1 MSRIGPLTQV
11 DQICVPA
18 PRHAPLPL
26 SACSKSLPQAAHC
39 IIRHPMS
46 TKRKIL
52 AWVLGLILLI
62 ILALYW
68 LTRGDAAD
76 LAVAD
81 VSGTDPVLEEPNA
94 ETIPTINIAKPVG
107 WAADQVPA
115 AAEGLAVTR
124 FAEGL
129 DHPRVIYTLP
139 NGDVLVT
146 LTRAP
151 ASGDGGGITAWI
163 ANLLM
168 TRAGAVGESA
178 NQLVLLRDNDG
189 DGSSDEQLIVLDDL
203 DSPSGIAW
211 GDGTLYIANHDALL
225 SYGYE
230 LGAAKTDGSAKKLM
244 DLPPAGGHWMRNITL
259 SPEGDKIYVAVGS
272 ASNIGEAGMEIEK
285 GRAAIWEYDL
295 TAERQRLFAT
305 GLRNANGL
313 DWSPWS
319 SELWTTVNE
328 RDMLGSDLVPDY
340 LTNVPVGVN
349 YGWPWVYF
357 KDTIDRRVEAPM
369 PAYMT
374 EYTRRPEYALG
385 PHVAAL
391 GLVFSQEGTTMGDGF
406 SNGAFI
412 ARHGSWNRKPA
423 SGYDVI
429 YVAFDERGN
438 PLGAPVPV
446 LTDFLNDDGTTK
458 GRPTWVDFAGDGALL
473 VSDDTAGI
481 IWRVTEPGAEPRAA
495 IVPPVR
501 RSLPPQRQLE
511 GDPRARFIED
521 YARQQADKQAGE

>member
-1 MSRIGPLTQV
+1 
-11 DQICVPA
+11 
-18 PRHAPLPL
+18 
-26 SACSKSLPQAAHC
+26 
-39 IIRHPMS
+39 MS

-52 AWVLGLILLI
+52 VWVFGLILVLV
-62 ILALYW
+62 LVFYW
-68 LTRGDAAD
+68 LLRGDTAD
-76 LAVAD
+76 LALQD
-81 VSGTDPVLEEPNA
+81 VSGSDPVLEEPNA
-94 ETIPTINIAKPVG
+94 ESIPTINIAKPIG
-107 WAADQVPA
+107 WAANEVPA

-151 ASGDGGGITAWI
+151 ATGDGGGITAWI

-168 TRAGAVGESA
+168 SRAGATGESP
-178 NQLVLLRDNDG
+178 NKLVLLRDKDG
-189 DGSSDEQLIVLDDL
+189 DGRSDEQLTVLDDL

-211 GDGTLYIANHDALL
+211 RDGTLYVANHNALL

-230 LGAAKTDGSAKKLM
+230 LGAARTTGDPKKLM
-244 DLPPAGGHWMRNITL
+244 DLPAAGNHWMRNITL
-259 SPEGDKIYVAVGS
+259 SPDGTRLYVAVGS
-272 ASNIGEAGMEIEK
+272 YSNIAENGMDVEK
-285 GRAAIWEYDL
+285 GRATIWEYSL
-295 TAERQRLFAT
+295 AAGRQRMFAT

-319 SELWTTVNE
+319 GELWTTVNE
-328 RDMLGSDLVPDY
+328 RDLLGSDLVPDY

-349 YGWPWVYF
+349 YGWPWVYY
-357 KDTIDRRVEAPM
+357 KDTIDQRVKAPM
-369 PAYMT
+369 PAYTT
-374 EYTRRPEYALG
+374 EYSRRPEYALG

-391 GLVFSQEGTTMGDGF
+391 GLAFSKAGSTMGKNF

-423 SGYDVI
+423 SGYDVV

-438 PLGAPVPV
+438 PLGLPVPV
-446 LTDFLNDDGTTK
+446 LTGFLNDDGTTK

-481 IWRVTEPGAEPRAA
+481 IWRVTAPGAKPMSA
-495 IVPPVR
+495 ITPPVR

-511 GDPRARFIED
+511 GDPRTRLIEG
-521 YARQQADKQAGE
+521 YAREQAAE